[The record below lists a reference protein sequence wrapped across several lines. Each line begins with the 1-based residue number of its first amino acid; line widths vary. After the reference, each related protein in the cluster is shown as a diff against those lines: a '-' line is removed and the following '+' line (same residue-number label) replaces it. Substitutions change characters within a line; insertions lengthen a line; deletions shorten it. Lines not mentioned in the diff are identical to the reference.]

1 MTQRGRDTR
10 SYNSQQSTSSTS
22 ALHNSNND
30 QRRNNNDDTAS
41 TNTEKS
47 KSSKLMARI
56 SGVRDLLGVVF
67 LPILNVIFTA
77 IMMGLLIYAY
87 STANGKPLDYT
98 IGSMSVPSFISLI
111 TTLLKM
117 GVMGGIGYAISEY
130 KWVRFQ
136 NGGQLSLLDVYD
148 ACTRGVGGVIRVL
161 LSIRMDTILIPAVI
175 FQIGLIALGP
185 AAQQILASYDGSS
198 ICYIEPPG
206 RPLRVKDYVSWQW
219 YKVPMPHRAPQLKG
233 IKQSYIP
240 KLGFDAAFS
249 NSTKGL
255 ARYKYNFMSL
265 NTTWHDIPTMR
276 TDIDCVT
283 GSYADTRIINDQTLN
298 VSTLS
303 EYFGSDRPV
312 DVPRIFYAESM
323 YNRTHY
329 DRERF
334 VFDIF
339 DETRYYPEDRP
350 SVGDQTVVIV
360 TKGGQATSSSL
371 NNPDEEATVEQC
383 TLRSYITNSSMVESG
398 TLNVNIRPTWEKKL
412 LITVD
417 YDRLVNGTVLDLS
430 SLYEVNHVYDNA
442 YAYQLSLI
450 ATMTDRN
457 NIKFHQKSADRWAAA
472 VPEDTENVFTNY
484 IRDGFYM
491 SDIFMTFYAPEEE
504 DPSTVIYGDACFTN
518 GTSYNFDT
526 AAYLGLSLAPIV
538 PLSWWVVLW
547 IISLYQTN
555 GISRGNSQI
564 ALMATGLTHRVSDR
578 FKGFSHTGQAQL
590 FNRASKV
597 KAWFG
602 EIKRKDGRRGHVAF
616 GLEDEIQPLRITYNV
631 KPSAFHPVQNIFS
644 KSEGDI

>member
-1 MTQRGRDTR
+1 MAQEEGDTR
-10 SYNSQQSTSSTS
+10 SYNSHQSTNNSTS
-22 ALHNSNND
+22 ALHDDNT
-30 QRRNNNDDTAS
+30 RRRKNNDDAAS

-47 KSSKLMARI
+47 KAGKLMARI

-98 IGSMSVPSFISLI
+98 IGSMNVPTFVSLI

-117 GVMGGIGYAISEY
+117 GIMGGIGYAISEY

-185 AAQQILASYDGSS
+185 AAQEILANYDETVS
-198 ICYIEPPG
+198 CYIDPPG
-206 RPLRVKDYVSWQW
+206 RPLYVKTYHSWQW
-219 YKVPMPHRAPQLKG
+219 YKVPQPHRAPQLKG
-233 IKQSYIP
+233 IKQDYVP
-240 KLGFDAAFS
+240 KIGFGAAYA
-249 NSTKGL
+249 NSTTGL
-255 ARYKYNFMSL
+255 VNYMYNLYSI
-265 NTTWHDIPTMR
+265 NTTWHDVATMR
-276 TDIDCVT
+276 NDIDCVT

-303 EYFGSDRPV
+303 EYFGSGRPI
-312 DVPRIFYAESM
+312 DVPRMFYAESM

-329 DRERF
+329 DRERLF
-334 VFDIF
+334 FDIL
-339 DETRYYPEDRP
+339 DTTAYHPEDRP
-350 SVGDQTVVIV
+350 LVGDQTVVIV
-360 TKGGQATSSSL
+360 TEGRQAISSSL
-371 NNPDEEATVEQC
+371 NNPEEEATVEIC
-383 TLRSYITNSSMVESG
+383 TLRSYITNSTMVESG
-398 TLNVNIRPTWEKKL
+398 TLNVEIRPTWENKR
-412 LITVD
+412 LIDMD
-417 YDRLVNGTVLDLS
+417 YDRLLNGSVLDLS
-430 SLYEVNHVYDNA
+430 FSETGDHTYDNA

-450 ATMTDRN
+450 ATMTDPKN
-457 NIKFHQKSADRWAAA
+457 AKFHRKSADRWATA
-472 VPEDTENVFTNY
+472 VPENVENVFTNY

-491 SDIFMTFYAPEEE
+491 SDLFMTFYAPEE
-504 DPSTVIYGDACFTN
+504 DSPSRAIYGDACFANDT
-518 GTSYNFDT
+518 TYNFDQG
-526 AAYLGLSLAPIV
+526 AYLGLSLAPVV
-538 PLSWWVVLW
+538 PLAWWVVLW

-578 FKGFSHTGQAQL
+578 FKGFSHTGQAQI
-590 FNRASKV
+590 FSRASKV

-602 EIKRKDGRRGHVAF
+602 EIRRSDGRRGHVAF
-616 GLEDEIQPLRITYNV
+616 GLEDEIQPLRVRNQRNDE
-631 KPSAFHPVQNIFS
+631 AAA
-644 KSEGDI
+644 

>member
-1 MTQRGRDTR
+1 MTQVEGDTR
-10 SYNSQQSTSSTS
+10 SYNSHQSTSNSTS
-22 ALHNSNND
+22 ALHDNTRN
-30 QRRNNNDDTAS
+30 RGKNNNDDAAS

-47 KSSKLMARI
+47 KTGKLMARI

-77 IMMGLLIYAY
+77 AMMGLLIYAY
-87 STANGKPLDYT
+87 TTANGQTLDYT

-161 LSIRMDTILIPAVI
+161 LSIRMDIILIPAVI
-175 FQIGLIALGP
+175 FQLGLIALGP
-185 AAQQILASYDGSS
+185 AAQQILATYDGSVT
-198 ICYIEPPG
+198 CYVEPPL
-206 RPLRVKDYVSWQW
+206 RPLRVKNFHRERW
-219 YKVPMPHRAPQLKG
+219 YSIPIPRRIAQLKG

-240 KLGFDAAFS
+240 LIGFGSAFANTS
-249 NSTKGL
+249 RGFL
-255 ARYKYNFMSL
+255 PYMYNVDSI
-265 NTTWHDIPTMR
+265 NITWHDIPTMR

-283 GSYADTRIINDQTLN
+283 DSYANARIIDDQTLN

-303 EYFGSDRPV
+303 EYFGSDRPI

-329 DRERF
+329 DRQRL
-334 VFDIF
+334 VFDVL
-339 DETRYYPEDRP
+339 DTPDYHPEDR
-350 SVGDQTVVIV
+350 SLVGEQTVVLV
-360 TKGGQATSSSL
+360 SKGGQAMSGSL
-371 NNPDEEATVEQC
+371 NNPEEEAMIEQC
-383 TLRSYITNSSMVESG
+383 TLRSYVSNSTMTESG
-398 TLNVNIRPTWEKKL
+398 TFTAEIQPTWENKQLIEIDYNDL
-412 LITVD
+412 LNAS
-417 YDRLVNGTVLDLS
+417 YM
-430 SLYEVNHVYDNA
+430 SLRHFARDKRVSDNA

-450 ATMTDRN
+450 ATMTDRS
-457 NIKFHQKSADRWAAA
+457 NIKFHQESADRWAVA
-472 VPEDTENVFTNY
+472 VPDNVENLFTNY
-484 IRDGFYM
+484 IRDGFYR
-491 SDIFMTFYAPEEE
+491 SDLLMTFYAPEERY
-504 DPSTVIYGDACFTN
+504 PSRIIYGDTCFADDITYDLN
-518 GTSYNFDT
+518 S
-526 AAYLGLSLAPIV
+526 AAYLGLSLAPAV
-538 PLSWWVVLW
+538 PVFWWVLLW

-590 FNRASKV
+590 FSRASKV

-602 EIKRKDGRRGHVAF
+602 EIRRSDGRRGHVAF
-616 GLEDEIQPLRITYNV
+616 GLEDEIQPLRVRSQRNDEAV
-631 KPSAFHPVQNIFS
+631 A
-644 KSEGDI
+644 